1 LYRRAGT
8 YTVTLVA
15 RDSLGETAV
24 ARRAVSVSPMVSI
37 AEGVTVGDDVTVL
50 PPVDMTV
57 GETVTTT
64 DGGTET
70 ALAPANLGVTEHIT
84 GTDTGH

>member
-1 LYRRAGT
+1 
-8 YTVTLVA
+8 
-15 RDSLGETAV
+15 
-24 ARRAVSVSPMVSI
+24 
-37 AEGVTVGDDVTVL
+37 
-50 PPVDMTV
+50 MTV